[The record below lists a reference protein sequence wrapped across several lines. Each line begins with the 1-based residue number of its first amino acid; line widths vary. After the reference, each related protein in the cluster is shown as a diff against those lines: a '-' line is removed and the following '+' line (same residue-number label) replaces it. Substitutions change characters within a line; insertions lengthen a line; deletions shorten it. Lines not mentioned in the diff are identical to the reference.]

1 MSAPNQAIQNTS
13 NPAEYAAAVTLS
25 DSTVLTP
32 TPRALYIGVGGDV
45 VVTMAADGSDI
56 VGVVTDD
63 DAGNML
69 KALPEYQADSRE
81 ALAALHPAADI
92 RCLDILLQSPPT

>member
-32 TPRALYIGVGGDV
+32 TPRALSIGVGGDV
-45 VVTMAADGSDI
+45 VVTMAADGTDVTFANVPTGTKLPVRVSKVKATGTTASSI
-56 VGVVTDD
+56 V
-63 DAGNML
+63 
-69 KALPEYQADSRE
+69 ALY
-81 ALAALHPAADI
+81 
-92 RCLDILLQSPPT
+92 